1 MRLRR
6 RLTLTMAV
14 LLLLGLSIAD
24 VVTYTTV
31 RSFLLGRLDAQLDG
45 AQHQAFNYL
54 AAEART
60 GRRPSERDLDDRV
73 SPDVYLLLVAPD
85 GSISLARPS
94 GSAAH
99 PDPRP
104 ILPSALKATSAPR
117 RRTFGRRSGVFRPE
131 ANSYTLNARGDGGAE
146 YRASAV
152 EVPQGVL
159 VTAVSLNP
167 TSATLSL
174 LVGVELGASA
184 AVLAAICILALWTV
198 RRGLRPLE
206 DMAATAGEIADG
218 DLRQRV
224 PVDDEQSEV
233 GRLGRALNFMLASIE
248 TAFSEKSASE
258 ARLRQFVA
266 DASHELRTPLT
277 SIRGYTELLRKGAF
291 ADEESRQRALSRVE
305 REAIRMGTLV
315 DDLLLLARLDQ
326 GRPLERV
333 PVDLRRAG
341 ADAVDDARAVEPS
354 RPVELVAPLPVVV
367 LGDRDRLGQVAH
379 NLVRNALAHT
389 PAGTPVRVEVT
400 AHGGMGRLTVSD
412 EGPGLDG
419 VAQARVFDRFY
430 RGDVART
437 GEGTGLGLAIVR
449 AIAEALSGTAS
460 VRSEPGAGATFI
472 VEVPLGPPAV
482 RRAAP
487 PEGEATPGPVP
498 EARPAAEPGS
508 GASVN
513 GGSAN
518 GGPVEGEPAPDAAAP
533 RQLTS

>member
-1 MRLRR
+1 
-6 RLTLTMAV
+6 MAA
-14 LLLLGLSIAD
+14 LLILALSVAD

-31 RSFLLGRLDAQLDG
+31 RSFLLGRLDVQLDV

-54 AAEART
+54 LAQART
-60 GRRPSERDLDDRV
+60 GRSPTARALDDRV

-85 GSISLARPS
+85 GSISLVRPS
-94 GSAAH
+94 GSDIH

-104 ILPSALKATSAPR
+104 ILPSALKASSAPR
-117 RRTFGRRSGVFRPE
+117 ARTFGRRSGVFRPE
-131 ANSYTLNARGDGGAE
+131 ANSYTVAARGDGGAR

-167 TSATLSL
+167 TSDTLSL
-174 LVGVELGASA
+174 LVGVELGASL

-206 DMAATAGEIADG
+206 DMARTAGEIAGG

-233 GRLGRALNFMLASIE
+233 GRLGQALNFMLNRIE
-248 TAFSEKSASE
+248 AAFSEKSASE
-258 ARLRQFVA
+258 SRLRQFVA

-305 REAIRMGTLV
+305 REATRMGTLV
-315 DDLLLLARLDQ
+315 DDLLLLARLDE
-326 GRPLERV
+326 GRPLERS
-333 PVDLRRAG
+333 PVDLRRVG
-341 ADAVDDARAVEPS
+341 ADAVDDARAVEPA
-354 RPVELVAPLPVVV
+354 RPVELVAPAPVVV

-389 PAGTPVRVEVT
+389 PAGTPVRVEVS
-400 AHGGMGRLTVSD
+400 AEAGMGRLRVSD
-412 EGPGLDG
+412 EGPGLD
-419 VAQARVFDRFY
+419 AEAATRVFDRFY

-437 GEGTGLGLAIVR
+437 GDGTGLGLAIVR
-449 AIAEALSGTAS
+449 AIAEALSGTAT
-460 VRSEPGAGATFI
+460 VRSAPGAGTTFT
-472 VEVPLGPPAV
+472 VELPLGPPNV
-482 RRAAP
+482 RKSAP
-487 PEGEATPGPVP
+487 PPLAI
-498 EARPAAEPGS
+498 ADEPFAGKA
-508 GASVN
+508 G
-513 GGSAN
+513 
-518 GGPVEGEPAPDAAAP
+518 P